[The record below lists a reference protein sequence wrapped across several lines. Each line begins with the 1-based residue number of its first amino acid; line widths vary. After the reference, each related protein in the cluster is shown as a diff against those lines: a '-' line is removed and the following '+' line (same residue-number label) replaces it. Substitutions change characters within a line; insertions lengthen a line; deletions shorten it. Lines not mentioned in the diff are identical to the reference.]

1 MQDLVHVPNNQFPR
15 RAEVRYIKS
24 YELTKFGSVQFF
36 FNINSDVMST
46 NPHFND
52 EDDLVAGYTF
62 NPDQHANERRGTH
75 THTHTPHTHTCY

>member
-1 MQDLVHVPNNQFPR
+1 
-15 RAEVRYIKS
+15 
-24 YELTKFGSVQFF
+24 
-36 FNINSDVMST
+36 MST

-75 THTHTPHTHTCY
+75 THTHTHHVQQKIHTCSDWFWDFAIFCNTAKKMYKIKP